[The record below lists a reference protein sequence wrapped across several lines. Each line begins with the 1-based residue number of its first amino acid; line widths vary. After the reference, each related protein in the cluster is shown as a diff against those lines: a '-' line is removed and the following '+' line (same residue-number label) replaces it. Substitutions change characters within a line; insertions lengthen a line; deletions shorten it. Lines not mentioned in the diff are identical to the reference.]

1 MRRGPTA
8 LAFGISLACCVA
20 AETGFAQKQ
29 SAERPSYE
37 VGMRWLLNDGA
48 YDLIRSTSDVYFFA
62 AGPTRKIQLTRD
74 LGLYQVLKDGN
85 VDWQMDPPPP
95 IKWPLEVGKFGTLF
109 NAVMHSREFPSGL
122 PVRFTWEVKA
132 YESVRVPAGVY
143 QAFRIVYLAEYIG
156 DPLRR
161 SGGVPGRQYWN
172 IVMWY
177 APEARQI
184 VKAEGAGLR
193 GLDFQLVA
201 AEGGTPAPLQVLL
214 NDPKDQAHVSDAQTQ
229 VGGKITAGAGVARVS
244 ATINGSEIHAR
255 AERSPPP
262 ELALSFSVPLREGK
276 NVLLVTVTDTNGQT
290 KQEARVIFRD
300 RPGSP
305 PSAVPPATPAAPPAA
320 PAPPSVTRIP
330 PPVTPAPSSSIPAPP
345 SAAPATVPPPAAA
358 ALQVAISSPKDQAR
372 VDQESIALAGLAS
385 SGKGVRRVLVMVN
398 GVEVS
403 RMEERAP
410 QRTFPVNFPLKLR
423 DGQNTIV
430 VTATDADGA
439 TQQDVRAVFFDRVV
453 PLTVQF
459 RHPENGARVS
469 DQSSLVAA
477 EISSGKGIASVN
489 VLLNGTEVLKQ
500 AERPPKKSI
509 AVAAPVKLREGS
521 NTIIIRASEP
531 DGTVR
536 QEVRTVVYERAAPV
550 QPAEPVLA
558 AKPNREQW
566 AVVIGVG
573 AYKSTAIPQLRYS
586 VADAELVHQVLVGQ
600 GGFKKENV
608 LLLTDRTERKPT
620 LRDLKWALGTFLARS
635 AKKDD
640 LILIFFAGHGA
651 PEIDPRGAESDGLA
665 KYLVPSDAD
674 PNDLYSTALPMDE
687 FQTIFDR
694 IEADRVVVF
703 LDACY
708 SGAAGGRTFASQR
721 TRAGRVDEVFLDRLT
736 RSKGRAIVT
745 ASRASEV
752 SLEVPEL
759 GHGLFTHF
767 LVQGLR
773 GAADLDRDGIVS
785 LQEVYQYL
793 EQQVTQK
800 SRSIGGNQHP
810 VMKGELEG
818 QLPLV
823 KVSGR

>member
-8 LAFGISLACCVA
+8 LAFAISLVWCVA

-29 SAERPSYE
+29 SAERPTYE

-74 LGLYQVLKDGN
+74 LGLYQVIKDGI
-85 VDWQMDPPPP
+85 VDWQIDPPPP

-109 NAVMHSREFPSGL
+109 NAIMHSREFPSGL

-132 YESVRVPAGVY
+132 YESVQVPAGVY
-143 QAFRIVYLAEYIG
+143 DAFRITYLAEYIG
-156 DPLRR
+156 ESVRR
-161 SGGVPGRQYWN
+161 SGALPGRQSWN
-172 IVMWY
+172 VVMWY
-177 APEARQI
+177 APSARQI

-201 AEGGTPAPLQVLL
+201 AEAGTPAPLQVLL
-214 NDPKDQAHVSDAQTQ
+214 NDPKDQAHVTAAQTV
-229 VGGKITAGAGVARVS
+229 VGGKVTAGAGVVRVS
-244 ATINGSEIHAR
+244 ATINGSEIHSR
-255 AERSPPP
+255 AERSPAP

-276 NVLLVTVTDTNGQT
+276 NVLLVTVTDTKGQT

-300 RPGSP
+300 RAGSP
-305 PSAVPPATPAAPPAA
+305 PTASTPPAPPVPSSAARPPSSPAPAPPPVASAPPPATPAPA
-320 PAPPSVTRIP
+320 
-330 PPVTPAPSSSIPAPP
+330 
-345 SAAPATVPPPAAA
+345 PAAA
-358 ALQVAISSPKDQAR
+358 ALQIAISSPRDQAR

-385 SGKGVRRVLVMVN
+385 SDKGVRRVLVMLN
-398 GVEVS
+398 GVEIS
-403 RMEERAP
+403 RLEERAP
-410 QRTFPVNFPLKLR
+410 QRTLLVNLPLKLR

-430 VTATDADGA
+430 VTATDADGV
-439 TQQDVRAVFFDRVV
+439 TQQDVRAVFFDRIV

-477 EISSGKGIASVN
+477 EVSSGKGIASVN
-489 VLLNGTEVLKQ
+489 ELLNGTEVLKQ
-500 AERPPKKSI
+500 AERPPRKSI

-536 QEVRTVVYERAAPV
+536 QEIRTVVYERPAPV
-550 QPAEPVLA
+550 PTAEPVLA
-558 AKPNREQW
+558 AKPSREQW

-608 LLLTDRTERKPT
+608 LLLTDKTERKPT

-665 KYLVPSDAD
+665 KYLVPNDAD

-745 ASRASEV
+745 ASRSSEV

-785 LQEVYQYL
+785 LQEIYQYL

-823 KVSGR
+823 KVGGR

>member
-1 MRRGPTA
+1 
-8 LAFGISLACCVA
+8 V
-20 AETGFAQKQ
+20 
-29 SAERPSYE
+29 
-37 VGMRWLLNDGA
+37 
-48 YDLIRSTSDVYFFA
+48 
-62 AGPTRKIQLTRD
+62 
-74 LGLYQVLKDGN
+74 
-85 VDWQMDPPPP
+85 
-95 IKWPLEVGKFGTLF
+95 
-109 NAVMHSREFPSGL
+109 
-122 PVRFTWEVKA
+122 
-132 YESVRVPAGVY
+132 
-143 QAFRIVYLAEYIG
+143 
-156 DPLRR
+156 
-161 SGGVPGRQYWN
+161 
-172 IVMWY
+172 
-177 APEARQI
+177 
-184 VKAEGAGLR
+184 
-193 GLDFQLVA
+193 
-201 AEGGTPAPLQVLL
+201 
-214 NDPKDQAHVSDAQTQ
+214 
-229 VGGKITAGAGVARVS
+229 
-244 ATINGSEIHAR
+244 
-255 AERSPPP
+255 
-262 ELALSFSVPLREGK
+262 
-276 NVLLVTVTDTNGQT
+276 
-290 KQEARVIFRD
+290 
-300 RPGSP
+300 
-305 PSAVPPATPAAPPAA
+305 
-320 PAPPSVTRIP
+320 
-330 PPVTPAPSSSIPAPP
+330 
-345 SAAPATVPPPAAA
+345 PPAAA
-358 ALQVAISSPKDQAR
+358 ALQVAISSPRDQAR

-385 SGKGVRRVLVMVN
+385 SGKGIRRVLVMVN

-403 RMEERAP
+403 RLEERAP
-410 QRTFPVNFPLKLR
+410 ARTFPVNLPLKLR
-423 DGQNTIV
+423 EGQNTIV
-430 VTATDADGA
+430 VTATDADGV
-439 TQQDVRAVFFDRVV
+439 TQQDVRAVFFERVV

-477 EISSGKGIASVN
+477 EVSSGKGIASVN
-489 VLLNGTEVLKQ
+489 VLLNGSEVLKQ

-558 AKPNREQW
+558 SKPNREQW

-573 AYKSTAIPQLRYS
+573 QYNSTAIPQLRYS

-608 LLLTDRTERKPT
+608 LLLTDKTERKPT

-708 SGAAGGRTFASQR
+708 SGAAGGRTFASRR

-759 GHGLFTHF
+759 GHGLFTYF

-793 EQQVTQK
+793 EQQVAQK

-810 VMKGELEG
+810 MMKGELEG

-823 KVSGR
+823 KVGGR

>member
-1 MRRGPTA
+1 LA
-8 LAFGISLACCVA
+8 LSVSLVWLLA
-20 AETGFAQKQ
+20 AETVLAQKQ

-48 YDLIRSTSDVYFFA
+48 YDLIRISSDTYFFA
-62 AGPTRKIQLTRD
+62 AGPSRQIQLTRD
-74 LGLYQVLKDGN
+74 LALYRVLKDGI
-85 VDWQMDPPPP
+85 VHWQIDPAPP
-95 IKWPLEVGKFGTLF
+95 IKWPLEIGKFGTLN
-109 NAVMHSREFPSGL
+109 NAVMHSREYQSGL
-122 PVRFTWEVKA
+122 PVRFTWTVKA
-132 YESVRVPAGVY
+132 YESVQVAAGTY
-143 QAFRIVYLAEYIG
+143 QAFRINYFAEYIG

-161 SGGVPGRQYWN
+161 TGAIPGRQSWEV
-172 IVMWY
+172 VMWY
-177 APEARQI
+177 APEIRQI

-201 AEGGTPAPLQVLL
+201 SDAGTPAPLQVLL
-214 NDPKDQAHVSDAQTQ
+214 NDPKDQAHVTSAEVFVD
-229 VGGKITAGAGVARVS
+229 GEIKAGAGVARVL
-244 ATINGSEIHAR
+244 ATINGSEILAR

-262 ELALSFSVPLREGK
+262 GLALRFPVPLREGK
-276 NVLLVTVTDTNGQT
+276 NVLLVTVTDTTGQS

-300 RPGSP
+300 RTTAS
-305 PSAVPPATPAAPPAA
+305 PATPAPPRATPPSPPAVSSPPAATPAPPAA
-320 PAPPSVTRIP
+320 
-330 PPVTPAPSSSIPAPP
+330 
-345 SAAPATVPPPAAA
+345 VPPPPATAP
-358 ALQVAISSPKDQAR
+358 LQVTISSPRDQAR

-385 SGKGVRRVLVMVN
+385 SGKGVRRVLVMLN

-403 RMEERAP
+403 RLEERTP
-410 QRTFPVNFPLKLR
+410 TRTFPVNLPLKLR

-430 VTATDADGA
+430 VSATDIDGT
-439 TQQDVRAVFFDRVV
+439 TQQEVRAVFFDRVV

-459 RHPENGARVS
+459 KHPENGARLT
-469 DQSSLVAA
+469 DQASLVAA
-477 EISSGKGIASVN
+477 EITSGKGVASVN
-489 VLLNGTEVLKQ
+489 VLLNGSEVFKQ
-500 AERPPKKSI
+500 ADRPVKKSV
-509 AVAAPVKLREGS
+509 AVAAPVKLREGT
-521 NTIIIRASEP
+521 NTIVIRATEP

-536 QEVRTVVYERAAPV
+536 QEIRTVLFERSAPV
-550 QPAEPVLA
+550 PLADPVPPR
-558 AKPNREQW
+558 KPTREQW

-573 AYKSTAIPQLRYS
+573 QYQSSAIPSLRYS

-600 GGFKKENV
+600 AGFKKENV
-608 LLLTDRTERKPT
+608 MLLTDRTERKPT

-640 LILIFFAGHGA
+640 LIVIYFAGHGA
-651 PEIDPRGAESDGLA
+651 PEVDPRGAESDGLA

-674 PNDLYSTALPMDE
+674 PNDLYSTGLPMDE

-708 SGAAGGRTFASQR
+708 SGAAGGRTFASRR
-721 TRAGRVDEVFLDRLT
+721 TRAVRVDEVFLDRLT
-736 RSKGRAIVT
+736 RSKGRAIIT

-752 SLEVPEL
+752 SIEMPEL
-759 GHGLFTHF
+759 GHGLFTYY

-793 EQQVTQK
+793 EQQVAQK
-800 SRSIGGNQHP
+800 SRSAGGNQHP
-810 VMKGELEG
+810 VMKGEVEG
-818 QLPLV
+818 TLPLV

>member
-1 MRRGPTA
+1 MRRGPAA
-8 LAFGISLACCVA
+8 LALSVALAWLLA
-20 AETGFAQKQ
+20 AATASAQKP
-29 SAERPSYE
+29 SAERPTYD
-37 VGMRWLLNDGA
+37 VGARWLLNDGA
-48 YDLIRSTSDVYFFA
+48 YDLVRATGDVYFFS
-62 AGPTRKIQLTRD
+62 AGPNRQIQLTRD
-74 LGLYQVLKDGN
+74 LGIYRMLKDGT
-85 VDWQMDPPPP
+85 VEWQVDPPPP
-95 IKWPLEVGKFGTLF
+95 IKWPLEVGKWGVIH
-109 NAVMHSREFPSGL
+109 NAVLHSREYPSGL
-122 PVRFTWEVKA
+122 PVRFTWQVKA
-132 YESVRVPAGVY
+132 YESVQVPAGTY
-143 QAFRIVYLAEYIG
+143 QAFRIEYLAEYISE
-156 DPLRR
+156 PLRR
-161 SGGVPGRQYWN
+161 SGGIPGRQSWAL
-172 IVMWY
+172 VSWY

-184 VKAEGAGLR
+184 VKAEAAGLR
-193 GLDFQLVA
+193 GVDFQLVA
-201 AEGGTPAPLQVLL
+201 GDSVASAPPQVVL
-214 NDPKDQAHVSDAQTQ
+214 NDPKDQVRVSSPETQ
-229 VGGKITAGAGVARVS
+229 VGGKVTAAAGVARVT
-244 ATINGSEIHAR
+244 ATLNGAEIFARSERTPAPQ
-255 AERSPPP
+255 EVG
-262 ELALSFSVPLREGK
+262 LTFSLPLREGK
-276 NVLLVTVTDTNGQT
+276 NVLLVTATDARGQSR
-290 KQEARVIFRD
+290 QEARVIFRD
-300 RPGSP
+300 RPG
-305 PSAVPPATPAAPPAA
+305 APPAA
-320 PAPPSVTRIP
+320 PG
-330 PPVTPAPSSSIPAPP
+330 PAP
-345 SAAPATVPPPAAA
+345 AAPTPVAPAPPPAAA
-358 ALQVAISSPKDQAR
+358 SPLQVAISSPKDQAH

-385 SGKGVRRVLVMVN
+385 SGKGVKRVLVMLN

-403 RMEERAP
+403 RLEERAP
-410 QRTFPVNFPLKLR
+410 QRTLPVNFPLKLR
-423 DGQNTIV
+423 EGQNTIV
-430 VTATDADGA
+430 VTATDADGV
-439 TQQDVRAVFFDRVV
+439 TQQDVRAIFFDRIV

-459 RHPENGARVS
+459 RHPENGARLT

-477 EISSGKGIASVN
+477 EVSSGKGIAAVN
-489 VLLNGTEVLKQ
+489 VLLNGAEVFKQ
-500 AERPPKKSI
+500 ADRSPKKSV
-509 AVAAPVKLREGS
+509 AVAAPIKLREGA
-521 NTIIIRASEP
+521 NTIVIRASEP

-536 QEVRTVVYERAAPV
+536 QEVRTVMYERPAPV
-550 QPAEPVLA
+550 QPAEPVPA
-558 AKPNREQW
+558 PKITREQW

-573 AYKSTAIPQLRYS
+573 QYNSSAIPQLRYT

-608 LLLTDRTERKPT
+608 LLLTDKTERKPT

-640 LILIFFAGHGA
+640 LIVIFFAGHGA

-708 SGAAGGRTFASQR
+708 SGAAGGRTFASRR
-721 TRAGRVDEVFLDRLT
+721 TRAARVDEVFLDRLT

-759 GHGLFTHF
+759 GHGLFTHY

-810 VMKGELEG
+810 VMKGEIEG
-818 QLPLV
+818 LLPLM
-823 KVSGR
+823 KVGGR

>member
-1 MRRGPTA
+1 
-8 LAFGISLACCVA
+8 
-20 AETGFAQKQ
+20 
-29 SAERPSYE
+29 
-37 VGMRWLLNDGA
+37 
-48 YDLIRSTSDVYFFA
+48 
-62 AGPTRKIQLTRD
+62 
-74 LGLYQVLKDGN
+74 
-85 VDWQMDPPPP
+85 
-95 IKWPLEVGKFGTLF
+95 
-109 NAVMHSREFPSGL
+109 
-122 PVRFTWEVKA
+122 
-132 YESVRVPAGVY
+132 
-143 QAFRIVYLAEYIG
+143 
-156 DPLRR
+156 
-161 SGGVPGRQYWN
+161 
-172 IVMWY
+172 
-177 APEARQI
+177 
-184 VKAEGAGLR
+184 
-193 GLDFQLVA
+193 
-201 AEGGTPAPLQVLL
+201 
-214 NDPKDQAHVSDAQTQ
+214 
-229 VGGKITAGAGVARVS
+229 VARVS
-244 ATINGSEIHAR
+244 ATINGSEIQSR

-276 NVLLVTVTDTNGQT
+276 NVLLVTVTDTKGQT

-300 RPGSP
+300 RAGSP
-305 PSAVPPATPAAPPAA
+305 PTASTPPAPPVPSSAPRPPSSPAPAPPPVASAPPPATPAPA
-320 PAPPSVTRIP
+320 
-330 PPVTPAPSSSIPAPP
+330 
-345 SAAPATVPPPAAA
+345 PAAA
-358 ALQVAISSPKDQAR
+358 ALQVAISSPRDQAR

-385 SGKGVRRVLVMVN
+385 SDKGVRRVLVMLN
-398 GVEVS
+398 GVEIS
-403 RMEERAP
+403 RLEERAP
-410 QRTFPVNFPLKLR
+410 QRTLPVNLPLKLR

-430 VTATDADGA
+430 VTATDADGV
-439 TQQDVRAVFFDRVV
+439 TQQDVRAVFFDRIV

-477 EISSGKGIASVN
+477 EVSSGKGIASVN

-500 AERPPKKSI
+500 AERPPRKSV

-521 NTIIIRASEP
+521 NTIVIRASEP

-536 QEVRTVVYERAAPV
+536 QEIRTVVYERPAPV
-550 QPAEPVLA
+550 PTAEPVLA
-558 AKPNREQW
+558 AKPSREQW

-608 LLLTDRTERKPT
+608 LLLTDKTERKPT

-665 KYLVPSDAD
+665 KYLVPNDAD

-745 ASRASEV
+745 ASRSSEV

-773 GAADLDRDGIVS
+773 GAADLDRDGIIS
-785 LQEVYQYL
+785 LQELYQYL

-800 SRSIGGNQHP
+800 SCSIGGNQHP

-823 KVSGR
+823 KVGGR

>member
-1 MRRGPTA
+1 MRCGPTA

-109 NAVMHSREFPSGL
+109 NAVMHSREIPSGL

-214 NDPKDQAHVSDAQTQ
+214 NDPKDQAHVSGAQTQ

-300 RPGSP
+300 RPGSL
-305 PSAVPPATPAAPPAA
+305 PSAVPPA
-320 PAPPSVTRIP
+320 
-330 PPVTPAPSSSIPAPP
+330 TPAPSSSIPAPP

-358 ALQVAISSPKDQAR
+358 TLQVTISSPRDQAR

-385 SGKGVRRVLVMVN
+385 SGKGIRRVLVMVN

-403 RMEERAP
+403 RLEERAP
-410 QRTFPVNFPLKLR
+410 ARTFPVNLPLKLR

-708 SGAAGGRTFASQR
+708 SGAAGGRTFASKR
-721 TRAGRVDEVFLDRLT
+721 TRAARVDEVFLDRLT